1 MATLY
6 RASTYG
12 NTIEKIEATRV
23 TEASYFDLDY
33 RRKERRNSLE
43 GNNFKVFTEHSAA
56 VAWLLGMIENS
67 IQAAQRTVEYRMD
80 ELNKFNAKYP
90 QP

>member
-1 MATLY
+1 MTTLY
-6 RASTYG
+6 YASKYG

-23 TEASYFDLDY
+23 TEASYFALDH
-33 RRKERRNSLE
+33 RRKERRNPLE

-56 VAWLLGMIENS
+56 VAWLRGMIENS
-67 IQAAQRTVEYRMD
+67 IQAAQRTVEYRMN
-80 ELNKFNAKYP
+80 ELNLLNAKYP